1 MNKYVYTI
9 TTVLFFLIAVFTV
22 SLVANKD
29 DTNTN
34 AAEPVQTAEVTDME
48 EPESETVVEE
58 QVTQET
64 VIEEQT
70 VEEPVVEEPAEEEP
84 EEETVDEDVTYYV
97 YTVKG
102 ASWLNIRSEEGKD
115 NDPVATIPRGYKGY
129 VVEMTGHWTLLCA
142 DGYIGYCSDS
152 YLELEEIAPEDF
164 PDELKGYDASS
175 AGTRIAEG
183 KIGEVEESNEKS
195 VKWL

>member
-22 SLVANKD
+22 SLVVNKD

-34 AAEPVQTAEVTDME
+34 AAEPVQTAEVTDIE
-48 EPESETVVEE
+48 EPEPEPVV
-58 QVTQET
+58 
-64 VIEEQT
+64 EEQT

-84 EEETVDEDVTYYV
+84 EEETTVDEDVTYYV

>member
-22 SLVANKD
+22 SLVVNKD

-48 EPESETVVEE
+48 EPEPEPEPEPVVEE
-58 QVTQET
+58 QVTQEP

-70 VEEPVVEEPAEEEP
+70 VEEPV
-84 EEETVDEDVTYYV
+84 VTYYV

>member
-1 MNKYVYTI
+1 M
-9 TTVLFFLIAVFTV
+9 
-22 SLVANKD
+22 
-29 DTNTN
+29 
-34 AAEPVQTAEVTDME
+34 
-48 EPESETVVEE
+48 
-58 QVTQET
+58 TQEP
-64 VIEEQT
+64 VIEEQIT
-70 VEEPVVEEPAEEEP
+70 EEPAVEEPAEEVP
-84 EEETVDEDVTYYV
+84 EEETTVEEDVTYYV